1 MNEAMTPEELLKA
14 ENAFIRLHNQG
25 VILKEI
31 AEQLGVEIGVIK
43 KWKENL
49 EVAIQQSNNPEG
61 INVTVQNKDA
71 SGAYLYKH
79 SLNLTFSGIEKL
91 KFDLVRLAIRD
102 TNDDKFGHISRK
114 AGEYIDFVE
123 NHLKSFHY
131 KIDDNNGEATFEY
144 HLIEDS
150 NDSETIQKA
159 QDLFSFYYEHSVRFE
174 KLAEKSILI
183 DRETKDVFLNYQNAL
198 PYSLKSLIIRDF
210 EGISSC
216 QIQNIPIDTPWL
228 FISGNNGYGKTTFLR
243 AVSIGLLGSKEDD
256 QIIANDIESKIAVE
270 YKSIG
275 QNIINNLWAL
285 GFQPLE
291 YLACYGPS
299 RLQIQSKMSQNE
311 VAEKSTTT
319 YGLFNPDG
327 ILLNIESKLIEWHL
341 EKNERL
347 EQVKGLFKEVIPHL
361 ADIIVQ
367 KNKQDDYEV
376 LYVERAEQD
385 ETTTFDPVPFNQL
398 AAGFRSIIGLIGD
411 LLIRFIRKQPHV
423 KQLGDLA
430 GIVLIDELENHL
442 HPKWQYQLP
451 TLLSKVFPN
460 IQFIAATH
468 SVIPILGAPKNSVF
482 LKLDRSKAKGITVER
497 IDIDIANLLPNS
509 ILTSPIFDMDTIR
522 PITNEDVGKLRT
534 EDTYD
539 EVVANDAIDKQL
551 RELDNDPSQYPAL
564 LQE

>member
-1 MNEAMTPEELLKA
+1 MKQVKAMNPVLITEPSTSIYNEE
-14 ENAFIRLHNQG
+14 NRRLPFC
-25 VILKEI
+25 
-31 AEQLGVEIGVIK
+31 IK
-43 KWKENL
+43 KI
-49 EVAIQQSNNPEG
+49 VI
-61 INVTVQNKDA
+61 IN
-71 SGAYLYKH
+71 
-79 SLNLTFSGIEKL
+79 
-91 KFDLVRLAIRD
+91 
-102 TNDDKFGHISRK
+102 
-114 AGEYIDFVE
+114 
-123 NHLKSFHY
+123 
-131 KIDDNNGEATFEY
+131 
-144 HLIEDS
+144 
-150 NDSETIQKA
+150 A
-159 QDLFSFYYEHSVRFE
+159 QD
-174 KLAEKSILI
+174 
-183 DRETKDVFLNYQNAL
+183 
-198 PYSLKSLIIRDF
+198 IIESRV
-210 EGISSC
+210 E
-216 QIQNIPIDTPWL
+216 NIPIDTNWV
-228 FISGNNGYGKTTFLR
+228 FISGENGFGKTTFLR
-243 AVSIGLLGSKEDD
+243 AIAVGLCGLH
-256 QIIANDIESKIAVE
+256 NDIVSLKKGPFD
-270 YKSIG
+270 YPFIG
-275 QNIINNLWAL
+275 IEFINNNSNTINNLWPKDDN
-285 GFQPLE
+285 GFYSFK

-341 EKNERL
+341 ENNVRL
-347 EQVKGLFKEVIPHL
+347 DQVKALFKAVIPNL
-361 ADIIVQ
+361 ADIIVR
-367 KNKQDDYEV
+367 KNEQDDYEV
-376 LYVERAEQD
+376 LYVEQAEED

-423 KQLGDLA
+423 NQLSELA

-482 LKLDRSKAKGITVER
+482 LKLDRSKEKGITVER
-497 IDIDIANLLPNS
+497 IDIDVANLLPNS

-522 PITNEDVGKLRT
+522 PIANEDIGKLRT